1 MSSGNE
7 GRKGPAHARR
17 RVLPRENEERLAE
30 IGRQLPPPS
39 EEELAITAGLRSS
52 RRRRRVVAWGTALL
66 VVALCAGAIVQWVRP
81 LPGATLDVQAVPL
94 PGAAPAFAWP
104 STGEAAAT
112 VVGVGTVGQVRGT
125 QPVPV
130 AGLAEVLA
138 AYVALSDHHL
148 APGDDGPAIPVTAD
162 ALTSYQSGLASQES
176 EIPVAAGETL
186 TELQVLEGLL
196 IGSGADMATVLADWD
211 AGSVTAF
218 VTKMNAAATTL
229 GLTSTHITDP
239 TGVDPA
245 TTSTAEDLVRL
256 GEASLTNTV
265 LRQIVSLAQTSLPMT
280 NVLFNLNFD
289 LGQDGI
295 IGIKTGSD
303 ASAQGCYLF
312 AAQQSVGGKD
322 VTVVGAVLSQPGGA
336 LGPNTAAVD
345 AGDALVKSI
354 FGALHSFTLFAPG
367 QHVADLNAAWGSTAP
382 VTVAQPI
389 TVIGWPGLVAELSV
403 RHGRLAGPVAAGA
416 TVGTL
421 RAGVGQGSTEA
432 ELHTTTALAGP
443 RPWWRLTRGRR
454 PRSRKYYFF
463 ICRQPARHRLLDGE
477 SNRAI
482 RTAFCALFGLS
493 KAAAPLGNLVE
504 GTAITPAVEL
514 NPP

>member
-1 MSSGNE
+1 MEGSGN
-7 GRKGPAHARR
+7 GDRKGPAHARR

-39 EEELAITAGLRSS
+39 DEEMAITAGLRTS
-52 RRRRRVVAWGTALL
+52 RRRRRVVAWGSAL
-66 VVALCAGAIVQWVRP
+66 VVIALCAGAIVQWVRP
-81 LPGATLDVQAVPL
+81 LPGATLDVRAVRL

-138 AYVALSDHHL
+138 AYVALSDHRL

-176 EIPVAAGETL
+176 EIPIVAGETL

-218 VTKMNAAATTL
+218 VAKMNAASTTL
-229 GLTSTHITDP
+229 GLTSTHVTDP

-256 GEASLTNTV
+256 GEASLTMPV

-303 ASAQGCYLF
+303 TSAQGCYLF

-354 FGALHSFTLFAPG
+354 FGAVHDFTLFSPG
-367 QHVADLNAAWGSTAP
+367 QHVADLDAAWGSSAP
-382 VTVAQPI
+382 VTVAKPI
-389 TVIGWPGLVAELSV
+389 TVIGWPGLVADLTV
-403 RHGRLAGPVAAGA
+403 RHGALAGPVAAGA

-421 RAGVGQGSTEA
+421 RAGVGQSATETD
-432 ELHTTTALAGP
+432 LRTTTPVAGP
-443 RPWWRLTRGRR
+443 HPWWRLTR
-454 PRSRKYYFF
+454 
-463 ICRQPARHRLLDGE
+463 
-477 SNRAI
+477 
-482 RTAFCALFGLS
+482 
-493 KAAAPLGNLVE
+493 
-504 GTAITPAVEL
+504 
-514 NPP
+514 

>member
-1 MSSGNE
+1 MDSGGNG
-7 GRKGPAHARR
+7 GRKVPAHARK

-39 EEELAITAGLRSS
+39 EEEMAITAGLRAS
-52 RRRRRVVAWGTALL
+52 RRRRRVAVWGIAL
-66 VVALCAGAIVQWVRP
+66 VVGALCAGAIAQWVRP
-81 LPGATLDVQAVPL
+81 LPQATLAVQAVPL
-94 PGAAPAFAWP
+94 PGTAPAFAWP
-104 STGEAAAT
+104 SAGEAAAT
-112 VVGVGTVGQVRGT
+112 VVGVGTVGQVRGS

-162 ALTSYQSGLASQES
+162 ALTAYQSGLASQES
-176 EIPVAAGETL
+176 EVPLAAGETL

-196 IGSGADMATVLADWD
+196 INSGADMATVLADWD

-218 VTKMNAAATTL
+218 VAKMNNAASTL

-256 GEASLTNTV
+256 GQASLTVPV
-265 LRQIVSLAQTSLPMT
+265 LRQIVSLGQTTLPGT
-280 NVLFNLNFD
+280 NVVFNLNFD

-312 AAQQSVGGKD
+312 AAQQSVGGTS
-322 VTVVGAVLSQPGGA
+322 VTVVGVVLSQPGGS
-336 LGPNTAAVD
+336 LGPNTAAVG

-354 FGALHSFTLFAPG
+354 FGAVHSFTLFAPG
-367 QHVADLNAAWGSTAP
+367 QHVTDLVGAWGSTAP

-389 TVIGWPGLVAELSV
+389 TVMGWPGLVAT
-403 RHGRLAGPVAAGA
+403 LAARQKPFSGAVASGA
-416 TVGTL
+416 AVGTL
-421 RAGVGQGSTEA
+421 RAGVGQSAAHA
-432 ELHTTTALAGP
+432 ELHTTAPLAGP
-443 RPWWRLTRGRR
+443 GPWWRLTR
-454 PRSRKYYFF
+454 
-463 ICRQPARHRLLDGE
+463 
-477 SNRAI
+477 
-482 RTAFCALFGLS
+482 
-493 KAAAPLGNLVE
+493 
-504 GTAITPAVEL
+504 
-514 NPP
+514 